1 MCGTSTSTSSALTC
15 CGTWGYWK
23 PDPEPPIRGWQQA
36 HRVGRDCGLYQINGY
51 IIFAEDGQIVGL
63 VVDVA
68 EGLLDV
74 PFFASVLKDWTKPVP
89 IPDEWIDAADDPVNP
104 VSSSKKKSEH

>member
-1 MCGTSTSTSSALTC
+1 MDGNKRTACAATAVFC
-15 CGTWGYWK
+15 
-23 PDPEPPIRGWQQA
+23 
-36 HRVGRDCGLYQINGY
+36 QINGY

-74 PFFASVLKDWTKPVP
+74 PFIASVLKDWTKPVP